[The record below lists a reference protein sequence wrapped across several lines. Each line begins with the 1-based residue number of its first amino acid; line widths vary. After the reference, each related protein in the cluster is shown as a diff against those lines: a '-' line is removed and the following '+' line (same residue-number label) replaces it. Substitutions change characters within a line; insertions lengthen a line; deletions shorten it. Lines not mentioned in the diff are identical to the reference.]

1 MDQQS
6 QSQRA
11 GTSRHDMSCTT
22 RNYRREL
29 RPVELGER
37 DATHVETQAGAARRR
52 AVQSGGGGGNAM
64 AMACSKWMTLGRNSR
79 SMDWKAIRP
88 ATPSNSIAL
97 VYPLTISIIKVP
109 MEQLQ
114 LLR

>member
-1 MDQQS
+1 
-6 QSQRA
+6 
-11 GTSRHDMSCTT
+11 
-22 RNYRREL
+22 
-29 RPVELGER
+29 
-37 DATHVETQAGAARRR
+37 
-52 AVQSGGGGGNAM
+52 M

>member
-1 MDQQS
+1 
-6 QSQRA
+6 
-11 GTSRHDMSCTT
+11 
-22 RNYRREL
+22 
-29 RPVELGER
+29 
-37 DATHVETQAGAARRR
+37 
-52 AVQSGGGGGNAM
+52 
-64 AMACSKWMTLGRNSR
+64 
-79 SMDWKAIRP
+79 MDWKAIRP